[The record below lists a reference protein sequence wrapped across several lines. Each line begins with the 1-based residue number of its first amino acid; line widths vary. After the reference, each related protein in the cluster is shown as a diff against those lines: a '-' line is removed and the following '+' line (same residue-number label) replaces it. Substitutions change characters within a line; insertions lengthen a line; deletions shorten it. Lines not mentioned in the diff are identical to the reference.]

1 VFLIRRESARAAE
14 VESLSRYVDALVA
27 GAASVPGPIEEVF
40 GRVVRAIRAELY
52 PYEPDPA
59 FVSNL
64 RLRLIAAAD
73 QRDAL
78 APVPI
83 AVWRQPRF
91 IVGAAGVLSAAAVLA
106 FVARNRLQASA
117 RAA

>member
-1 VFLIRRESARAAE
+1 MFLIRRESPEAD
-14 VESLSRYVDALVA
+14 SLSRYVDAVVA
-27 GAASVPGPIEEVF
+27 GVASLPGPVDELF
-40 GRVVRAIRAELY
+40 GRVVRALRAELH

-59 FVSNL
+59 FVSTL
-64 RLRLIAAAD
+64 RMRLIAAAD
-73 QRDAL
+73 QRETF

-83 AVWRQPRF
+83 AVWRQPKF

-106 FVARNRLQASA
+106 FVARNRMAASA

>member
-1 VFLIRRESARAAE
+1 MFLIRREAPETEA
-14 VESLSRYVDALVA
+14 LSRYVDALIAGVA
-27 GAASVPGPIEEVF
+27 SLPGPIDELF
-40 GRVVRAIRAELY
+40 GRVVRALRAELH
-52 PYEPDPA
+52 PYEPDPE
-59 FVSNL
+59 FVSTL

-73 QRDAL
+73 QRNAL
-78 APVPI
+78 AVAPVPI

-106 FVARNRLQASA
+106 FVARNRLATA